1 MFQNFQQFDTL
12 VKYRSIWGERQVNL
26 DELDP
31 SSCRNLKSR
40 GCLSLCH
47 DLIPSSATL
56 IREFYS
62 NLSIQF
68 DSSSGHML
76 IAWIRG
82 EEFKITRKI
91 VSGAPGVPI
100 VRRPTYPYTKSPPIN
115 DFMTLLYGRFLT
127 WGTEPRLN
135 SYELTKYNY
144 MLFRIACHNIFPIS
158 HVHTIPIDRCVFLYA
173 LSIDDSIIKNW
184 WKQVAAYRSTT
195 DGDLKPLSRIL
206 KLQTRSL
213 CLANPR

>member
-1 MFQNFQQFDTL
+1 M
-12 VKYRSIWGERQVNL
+12 
-26 DELDP
+26 
-31 SSCRNLKSR
+31 
-40 GCLSLCH
+40 
-47 DLIPSSATL
+47 
-56 IREFYS
+56 
-62 NLSIQF
+62 
-68 DSSSGHML
+68 
-76 IAWIRG
+76 
-82 EEFKITRKI
+82 
-91 VSGAPGVPI
+91 PI
-100 VRRPTYPYTKSPPIN
+100 VRRPTYPYTESPPIN
-115 DFMTLLYGRFLT
+115 DFRTLLYGRFVI

-144 MLFRIACHNIFPIS
+144 MLFRIACHDIFPIS

-206 KLQTRSL
+206 KSQMGSL